1 MRLIALFAL
10 ILFALSGCA
19 NSNVEVSATDEDA
32 HQQLLKEDEEGAERL
47 TERPKVV
54 SVPQP
59 DFPEKPGVSGLI
71 MVRVLVGIHGE
82 PIEATV
88 SQDLDP
94 ELDEA
99 ARAAA
104 MKGTYQPGREGEIPR
119 ESWVSVPFRY
129 PPPAPP
135 VEDEGN

>member
-1 MRLIALFAL
+1 MRYFAL
-10 ILFALSGCA
+10 LALLLFLLGGCA

-32 HQQLLKEDEEGAERL
+32 HQQLIKEDEEGAERL

-82 PIEATV
+82 PIEAV
-88 SQDLDP
+88 INQDLDP
-94 ELDEA
+94 ELDKA
-99 ARAAA
+99 ALAAA
-104 MKGTYQPGREGEIPR
+104 MEGSYQPGREGEIPR
-119 ESWVSVPFRY
+119 EAWLSVPFRY

-135 VEDEGN
+135 VQE